1 MTVIFGFDGDL
12 KLLADAVE
20 RVRHTEVLSLGRS
33 LEIVKD
39 LGDAETVSAEY
50 GLGDYIGTHAIGHAR
65 MATES
70 DVDIANAHPYWA
82 YPFPDVAV
90 VHNGQLTN
98 FHDWRRR
105 LQRSGHRFQSECDS
119 EIIAVYLAEQMS
131 EGRSLE
137 EAMRQSLEDLDGV
150 FTYICVTEDALGV
163 AKDELGA
170 KPLVLYEDDELVA
183 LASEEI
189 AIRQVLDREI
199 ETHDPYEGEVRVWT
213 QVSEREPHRGW
224 TSAGWSSSTTRS
236 RRPRRST
243 ASSAELDAA
252 RADHA
257 QDQRRAALADLR
269 AGRQGGHRAQ
279 PQRPALARGR
289 DPGPLPDPL
298 RGQPRLLRLRPDRRP
313 RGRDHRP
320 GRLVGGREHDVGRRR
335 GREQRRLAGRRGAAR
350 RRPRRQG
357 RRRRPHRDRPE
368 GRHDHRRSA
377 TPPR

>member
-1 MTVIFGFDGDL
+1 MCGIAGIIYRDGGDEREVGRDMTRMLQALKHRGPDSTGYALYRGEGDSFVMHVKLSEGGDDDPELAQRVQRQRKQVEARLRAGGARIEQVSSTPRTMTVSFGFDGDL

-39 LGDAETVSAEY
+39 LGDAETVAGEY
-50 GLGDYIGTHAIGHAR
+50 GLDEYVGTHAIGHAR

-105 LQRSGHRFQSECDS
+105 LQRAGHRFQSECDS

-131 EGRSLE
+131 GGRSLE
-137 EAMRQSLEDLDGV
+137 EAMHQSLEDLDGV
-150 FTYICVTEDALGV
+150 FTYICVTEDSLGV

-170 KPLVLYEDDELVA
+170 KPLVLYEDDDLVA

-213 QVSEREPHRGW
+213 R
-224 TSAGWSSSTTRS
+224 
-236 RRPRRST
+236 
-243 ASSAELDAA
+243 
-252 RADHA
+252 
-257 QDQRRAALADLR
+257 
-269 AGRQGGHRAQ
+269 
-279 PQRPALARGR
+279 
-289 DPGPLPDPL
+289 
-298 RGQPRLLRLRPDRRP
+298 
-313 RGRDHRP
+313 
-320 GRLVGGREHDVGRRR
+320 
-335 GREQRRLAGRRGAAR
+335 
-350 RRPRRQG
+350 
-357 RRRRPHRDRPE
+357 
-368 GRHDHRRSA
+368 
-377 TPPR
+377 